1 MEKACSM
8 LRNDDKV
15 RKERVSIYSMSLF
28 EIVEKTS
35 QITLLIITLY
45 AEIPSKNLST
55 RIKRSSG
62 ECTANFKRRRRRR
75 PTARAIPVVV
85 IDAQWDIRRRRAP
98 ITIFE
103 IRSSS
108 SKI

>member
-35 QITLLIITLY
+35 QITLLIITL
-45 AEIPSKNLST
+45 
-55 RIKRSSG
+55 RQRSHR
-62 ECTANFKRRRRRR
+62 KIYRR
-75 PTARAIPVVV
+75 
-85 IDAQWDIRRRRAP
+85 
-98 ITIFE
+98 E
-103 IRSSS
+103 
-108 SKI
+108 